1 MKSSKVTEKYQA
13 TIPSNVRNF
22 LHLKKGDRVM
32 FKIEQ
37 DKVVLNKLP
46 YMDHE
51 YLDSLSNVLVEW
63 SSLED
68 EEAYNEL
75 LSSPC
80 ASITK

>member
-13 TIPSNVRNF
+13 TIPGNVRNF

-37 DKVVLNKLP
+37 DKVVLDKLP

-51 YLDSLSNVLVEW
+51 YLDSLSNVLIEW
-63 SSLED
+63 SSKED
-68 EEAYNEL
+68 EEAYNDL
-75 LSSPC
+75 
-80 ASITK
+80 

>member
-13 TIPSNVRNF
+13 TIPHNVRNF

-37 DKVVLNKLP
+37 DQVVLNKLP
-46 YMDHE
+46 YADHE

-68 EEAYNEL
+68 EEAYNDL
-75 LSSPC
+75 
-80 ASITK
+80 

>member
-1 MKSSKVTEKYQA
+1 
-13 TIPSNVRNF
+13 
-22 LHLKKGDRVM
+22 M

-63 SSLED
+63 SSKED
-68 EEAYNEL
+68 EEAYNDL
-75 LSSPC
+75 
-80 ASITK
+80 

>member
-1 MKSSKVTEKYQA
+1 MYTSYFYSFIKSSKVTEKYQA
-13 TIPSNVRNF
+13 TIPSNIRNF

-51 YLDSLSNVLVEW
+51 YLDSLSNILVEW
-63 SSLED
+63 SSKED
-68 EEAYNEL
+68 EEAYNDL
-75 LSSPC
+75 
-80 ASITK
+80 

>member
-37 DKVVLNKLP
+37 DKVVLNKLS

-68 EEAYNEL
+68 EEAYNDL
-75 LSSPC
+75 
-80 ASITK
+80 

>member
-1 MKSSKVTEKYQA
+1 MLFIKTVTAGLGSFSKVSRAANGLKKLG
-13 TIPSNVRNF
+13 I
-22 LHLKKGDRVM
+22 KKGDRVM

-46 YMDHE
+46 YADHE

-68 EEAYNEL
+68 EEAYNDL
-75 LSSPC
+75 
-80 ASITK
+80 

>member
-13 TIPSNVRNF
+13 TIPYNVRNF

-63 SSLED
+63 SSKED
-68 EEAYNEL
+68 EEAYNDL
-75 LSSPC
+75 
-80 ASITK
+80 